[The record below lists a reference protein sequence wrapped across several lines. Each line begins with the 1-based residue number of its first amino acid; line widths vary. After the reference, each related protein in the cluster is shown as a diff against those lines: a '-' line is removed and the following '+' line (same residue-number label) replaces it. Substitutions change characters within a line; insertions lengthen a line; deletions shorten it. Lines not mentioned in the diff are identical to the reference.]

1 MEEYCRVWQGN
12 NPTAKRLIKRI
23 YLEDLQ
29 GHKFMSTCEQ
39 YTIVPHTKKDPE
51 AVTGVQYS
59 QKKRKM
65 AVEDLDKHF

>member
-1 MEEYCRVWQGN
+1 MIFYSVEHMWAVYN
-12 NPTAKRLIKRI
+12 
-23 YLEDLQ
+23 
-29 GHKFMSTCEQ
+29 
-39 YTIVPHTKKDPE
+39 VPHTKKDPE